1 MALWN
6 KWICNKACQVIML
19 THIDLFTHMD
29 ENKVMLKIR
38 KKRGIKGDERLALR
52 KVKERW

>member
-38 KKRGIKGDERLALR
+38 KKRGE
-52 KVKERW
+52 